1 MINFYFY
8 AAKLQKP
15 CRNNPLWENNL
26 KKAYFC
32 GMKDRSY
39 IVHLAGIVAMIFW
52 GMSFVWST
60 QVYQSLNPTATIFL
74 RLVVATIFF
83 TTILFAFRL
92 NEKVKIEHLK
102 LFALAALFEPFLY
115 FIFEGYGLK
124 NTSPVI
130 GSAIIA
136 MIPLVTPI
144 AARIFLKERL
154 TPMNIVG
161 FIVSFVGVIVL
172 LLNKDLEFTA
182 SPKGIL
188 FLCGAVLVAVG
199 YSIALIK
206 LTKLYKP
213 LTITWVQ
220 NIIGMIYF
228 IPLTLV
234 MERFQPSNFANVG
247 GYIVP
252 LVCLGVFCSAVAYAL
267 WAFAFSKL
275 GASRANVYSNLIPVF
290 TAIFSYLLAIEA
302 LTVNKIIGIIVV
314 VAGLVLSQLKPKSG
328 PSTGSGTSTEQLNN

>member
-1 MINFYFY
+1 MK
-8 AAKLQKP
+8 AKNYL
-15 CRNNPLWENNL
+15 
-26 KKAYFC
+26 
-32 GMKDRSY
+32 
-39 IVHLAGIVAMIFW
+39 VHLAGVVAMIFW

-60 QVYQSLNPTATIFL
+60 QVYQNLNPTATIFL

-83 TTILFAFRL
+83 TAILYAFHL
-92 NEKVKIEHLK
+92 NEKVKKEHLG
-102 LFALAALFEPFLY
+102 LFALAAMFEPFLY

-130 GSAIIA
+130 GSGIIA
-136 MIPLVTPI
+136 MIPLVTPV
-144 AARIFLKERL
+144 AARIFLKEHL

-161 FIVSFVGVIVL
+161 FIVSFTGVIVM
-172 LLNKDLEFTA
+172 LLNKNLEFIA
-182 SPKGIL
+182 STKGIL

-213 LTITWVQ
+213 LTITWMQ
-220 NIIGMIYF
+220 NIVGMIYF
-228 IPLTLV
+228 IPVTII
-234 MERFQPSNFANVG
+234 MERFEPSNFSNVG

-252 LVCLGVFCSAVAYAL
+252 LICLGVFCSAIAYTL

-290 TAIFSYLLAIEA
+290 TAIFSYFIIHES
-302 LTVNKIIGIIVV
+302 LTANKIIGIVLVIV
-314 VAGLVLSQLKPKSG
+314 GLVLSQQRTRKNTDL
-328 PSTGSGTSTEQLNN
+328 TNNPLR

>member
-1 MINFYFY
+1 
-8 AAKLQKP
+8 
-15 CRNNPLWENNL
+15 
-26 KKAYFC
+26 
-32 GMKDRSY
+32 MKNRAY
-39 IVHLAGIVAMIFW
+39 IVHFAGIFAMILW

-60 QVYQSLNPTATIFL
+60 QAYQNLNPTTTIFL
-74 RLVVATIFF
+74 RLVVATVFF
-83 TTILFAFRL
+83 TAILFHFHL
-92 NEKVKIEHLK
+92 NEKIHRKDLK
-102 LFALAALFEPFLY
+102 LFALAAMFEPFLY

-130 GSAIIA
+130 GSGLIA

-154 TPMNIVG
+154 TPMNILG
-161 FIVSFVGVIVL
+161 FIVSFVGVIVML
-172 LLNKDLEFTA
+172 INKNLEFTA

-199 YSIALIK
+199 YSIALIR

-213 LTITWVQ
+213 LTITWMQ

-228 IPLTLV
+228 IPLFFV
-234 MERFQPSNFANVG
+234 MERFQPSSFANVRE
-247 GYIVP
+247 YIVP
-252 LVCLGVFCSAVAYAL
+252 IVCLGVFCSAIAYAL

-302 LTVNKIIGIIVV
+302 LTVNKIVGIVV
-314 VAGLVLSQLKPKSG
+314 VVVGLVLSQMKGKK
-328 PSTGSGTSTEQLNN
+328 Q

>member
-1 MINFYFY
+1 
-8 AAKLQKP
+8 
-15 CRNNPLWENNL
+15 
-26 KKAYFC
+26 
-32 GMKDRSY
+32 MKSSNY
-39 IVHLAGIVAMIFW
+39 LVHLAGVVAMVFW

-83 TTILFAFRL
+83 TAILFTFRL
-92 NEKVKIEHLK
+92 NEKIHRKDLR
-102 LFALAALFEPFLY
+102 LFAMAAMFEPFLY

-124 NTSPVI
+124 NTSPII
-130 GSAIIA
+130 GSGIIA
-136 MIPLVTPI
+136 LIPLVTPI

-154 TPMNIVG
+154 TAMNIVG

-172 LLNKDLEFTA
+172 LLNKNLEFIA
-182 SPKGIL
+182 SAKGIV
-188 FLCGAVLVAVG
+188 FLCCAVIVAVG

-213 LTITWVQ
+213 LTITWMQ

-228 IPLTLV
+228 IPMV
-234 MERFQPSNFANVG
+234 VIMERFEPSNFANVG
-247 GYIVP
+247 AYIVP

-290 TAIFSYLLAIEA
+290 TAIFSYFIIHES
-302 LTVNKIIGIIVV
+302 LTVNKIAGIVLVV
-314 VAGLVLSQLKPKSG
+314 GGLILSQMKPKN
-328 PSTGSGTSTEQLNN
+328 GTAATV

>member
-1 MINFYFY
+1 M
-8 AAKLQKP
+8 
-15 CRNNPLWENNL
+15 
-26 KKAYFC
+26 
-32 GMKDRSY
+32 
-39 IVHLAGIVAMIFW
+39 AGVIAMVFW

-60 QVYQSLNPTATIFL
+60 QVYQNLNPTATIFL

-83 TTILFAFRL
+83 TAILFIFRL
-92 NEKVKIEHLK
+92 NEKVKKEHLG
-102 LFALAALFEPFLY
+102 LFALAAMFEPFLY

-130 GSAIIA
+130 GSGIIA

-161 FIVSFVGVIVL
+161 FIISFVGVIVM
-172 LLNKDLEFTA
+172 LLNKNLELTA

-199 YSIALIK
+199 YSIALIR

-213 LTITWVQ
+213 MTITWMQ
-220 NIIGMIYF
+220 NIIGMLYF
-228 IPLTLV
+228 IPLALI
-234 MERFQPSNFANVG
+234 MERFEPSNFANVG

-252 LVCLGVFCSAVAYAL
+252 LVCLGVFCSAFAYTL

-290 TAIFSYLLAIEA
+290 TAIFSYFIIKEE
-302 LTVNKIIGIIVV
+302 LTANKIIGILVV
-314 VAGLVLSQLKPKSG
+314 VVGLILSQMKGKSNDYQQDQ
-328 PSTGSGTSTEQLNN
+328 P

>member
-1 MINFYFY
+1 M
-8 AAKLQKP
+8 KS
-15 CRNNPLWENNL
+15 RN
-26 KKAYFC
+26 
-32 GMKDRSY
+32 Y
-39 IVHLAGIVAMIFW
+39 IVHLAGITAMIFW

-60 QVYQSLNPTATIFL
+60 QVYENLNPTATIFL

-83 TTILFAFRL
+83 TAILFTFRL
-92 NEKVKIEHLK
+92 NERIHKEHLK
-102 LFALAALFEPFLY
+102 LFALAAMFEPFLY

-130 GSAIIA
+130 GSGIIA

-154 TPMNIVG
+154 TPMNVVG
-161 FIVSFVGVIVL
+161 FIVSFAGVIVM

-188 FLCGAVLVAVG
+188 LLLGAVIVAVG
-199 YSIALIK
+199 YSIALIR

-213 LTITWVQ
+213 LTITWMQ
-220 NIIGMIYF
+220 NIVGMIYF
-228 IPLTLV
+228 IPLTV
-234 MERFQPSNFANVG
+234 IMERFEPSNFGNVG

-252 LVCLGVFCSAVAYAL
+252 LVCLGVFCSSLAYAL
-267 WAFAFSKL
+267 WAFTFSKL

-290 TAIFSYLLAIEA
+290 TAIFSYFIIHEA
-302 LTVNKIIGIIVV
+302 LTPNKIIGILVV
-314 VAGLVLSQLKPKSG
+314 VIGLVLSQMKPKKA
-328 PSTGSGTSTEQLNN
+328 

>member
-1 MINFYFY
+1 
-8 AAKLQKP
+8 
-15 CRNNPLWENNL
+15 
-26 KKAYFC
+26 
-32 GMKDRSY
+32 MKSKGF
-39 IVHLAGIVAMIFW
+39 IVHLAGVTAMIFW

-60 QVYQSLNPTATIFL
+60 QVYENLNPTATIFL

-83 TTILFAFRL
+83 TAILFTFRL
-92 NEKVKIEHLK
+92 NEKIHRKDLK
-102 LFALAALFEPFLY
+102 LFALASMFEPFLY

-124 NTSPVI
+124 NTSPII
-130 GSAIIA
+130 GSGIIA
-136 MIPLVTPI
+136 LIPLVTPI

-154 TPMNIVG
+154 TAMNIVG

-172 LLNKDLEFTA
+172 LLNKNLEFIA
-182 SPKGIL
+182 SAKGIV
-188 FLCGAVLVAVG
+188 FLCCAVMVAVG

-213 LTITWVQ
+213 LTITWMQ

-228 IPLTLV
+228 IPMV
-234 MERFQPSNFANVG
+234 VIMERFEPSNFANVG
-247 GYIVP
+247 AYIVP
-252 LVCLGVFCSAVAYAL
+252 VVCLGVFCSAVAYAL

-302 LTVNKIIGIIVV
+302 LTVNKIVGIVV
-314 VAGLVLSQLKPKSG
+314 VVVGLILSQMKPKH
-328 PSTGSGTSTEQLNN
+328 GTNG

>member
-1 MINFYFY
+1 
-8 AAKLQKP
+8 
-15 CRNNPLWENNL
+15 
-26 KKAYFC
+26 
-32 GMKDRSY
+32 MKNKGF
-39 IVHLAGIVAMIFW
+39 IVHLAGVIAMVFW

-74 RLVVATIFF
+74 RLVVATIFL
-83 TTILFAFRL
+83 TTILFIFRL
-92 NEKVKIEHLK
+92 NEKIQRKHLG

-130 GSAIIA
+130 GAGIIA
-136 MIPLVTPI
+136 LIPLVTPI

-161 FIVSFVGVIVL
+161 FIISFAGVIVM
-172 LLNKDLEFTA
+172 LLNNNLEFTA
-182 SPKGIL
+182 SPKGVL
-188 FLCGAVLVAVG
+188 FLCGSVIVAVG
-199 YSIALIK
+199 YSIALMR

-213 LTITWVQ
+213 LTITWMQ
-220 NIIGMIYF
+220 NIIGMLYF
-228 IPLTLV
+228 IPLTLI
-234 MERFQPSNFANVG
+234 MEQFEPSKFANVG
-247 GYIVP
+247 DYIIP
-252 LVCLGVFCSAVAYAL
+252 LVCLGVFCSALAYAL

-302 LTVNKIIGIIVV
+302 LTVNKIIGILVV
-314 VAGLVLSQLKPKSG
+314 VVGLVLSQMKGKNGTTG
-328 PSTGSGTSTEQLNN
+328 PLRSSQ

>member
-1 MINFYFY
+1 
-8 AAKLQKP
+8 
-15 CRNNPLWENNL
+15 
-26 KKAYFC
+26 
-32 GMKDRSY
+32 MKNREY
-39 IVHLAGIVAMIFW
+39 IVHLAGIVAMVLW

-60 QVYQSLNPTATIFL
+60 QVYQNLNPTATIFL

-83 TTILFAFRL
+83 TAILFAFRL
-92 NEKVKIEHLK
+92 NEKVKKEHLK
-102 LFALAALFEPFLY
+102 LFALAAMFEPFLY

-182 SPKGIL
+182 SPKGIM
-188 FLCGAVLVAVG
+188 FLGGAVLVAVG

-228 IPLTLV
+228 IPLTLI
-234 MERFQPSNFANVG
+234 MERFQPSNYANVG
-247 GYIVP
+247 SYIVP

-290 TAIFSYLLAIEA
+290 TAIFSYLLAIEEM
-302 LTVNKIIGIIVV
+302 TVFKIIGIIVV
-314 VAGLVLSQLKPKSG
+314 VVGLVLSQMKSKNCQSKPLDRFVPRDDAKRN
-328 PSTGSGTSTEQLNN
+328 PTEQLNN

>member
-1 MINFYFY
+1 
-8 AAKLQKP
+8 
-15 CRNNPLWENNL
+15 
-26 KKAYFC
+26 
-32 GMKDRSY
+32 MKNRAY
-39 IVHLAGIVAMIFW
+39 IVHFAGIFAMILW

-60 QVYQSLNPTATIFL
+60 QAYQNLNPTTTIFL
-74 RLVVATIFF
+74 RLVVATVFF
-83 TTILFAFRL
+83 TAILFLFHL
-92 NEKVKIEHLK
+92 NEKIHRKDLK
-102 LFALAALFEPFLY
+102 LFALAAMFEPFLY

-130 GSAIIA
+130 GSGLIA

-154 TPMNIVG
+154 TPMNILG
-161 FIVSFVGVIVL
+161 FIVSFVGVIVML
-172 LLNKDLEFTA
+172 INKNLEFTA

-199 YSIALIK
+199 YSIALIR

-213 LTITWVQ
+213 LTITWMQ

-228 IPLTLV
+228 IPLFFV
-234 MERFQPSNFANVG
+234 MERFQPSSFANVRE
-247 GYIVP
+247 YIVP
-252 LVCLGVFCSAVAYAL
+252 IVCLGVFCSAIAYAL

-302 LTVNKIIGIIVV
+302 LTVNKIVGIVV
-314 VAGLVLSQLKPKSG
+314 VVVGLVLSQMKGKK
-328 PSTGSGTSTEQLNN
+328 Q

>member
-1 MINFYFY
+1 MKN
-8 AAKLQKP
+8 
-15 CRNNPLWENNL
+15 RNYL
-26 KKAYFC
+26 
-32 GMKDRSY
+32 
-39 IVHLAGIVAMIFW
+39 VHLAGVIAMIFW

-60 QVYQSLNPTATIFL
+60 QVYQNLNPTATIFL
-74 RLVVATIFF
+74 RLVVATFFF
-83 TTILFAFRL
+83 TAILFNFRL
-92 NEKVKIEHLK
+92 NEKVKKEHLG
-102 LFALAALFEPFLY
+102 LFAFTAMFEPFLY

-144 AARIFLKERL
+144 AARVFLKERL

-161 FIVSFVGVIVL
+161 FIISFAGVIVM
-172 LLNKDLEFTA
+172 LLNKNLEFTA

-188 FLCGAVLVAVG
+188 FLSGAVLVAVG

-228 IPLTLV
+228 IPMV
-234 MERFQPSNFANVG
+234 IIMERFEPSNFANVS

-275 GASRANVYSNLIPVF
+275 GASKANVYSNLIPVF
-290 TAIFSYLLAIEA
+290 TAIFSYLLAIEEMTA
-302 LTVNKIIGIIVV
+302 FKIIGIVV
-314 VAGLVLSQLKPKSG
+314 VVVGLVLSQIKSKNG
-328 PSTGSGTSTEQLNN
+328 PSTGSGTLTEQLHNSQRNN

>member
-1 MINFYFY
+1 
-8 AAKLQKP
+8 
-15 CRNNPLWENNL
+15 
-26 KKAYFC
+26 
-32 GMKDRSY
+32 MKNRSY
-39 IVHLAGIVAMIFW
+39 IVHLAGIAAMVLW

-60 QVYQSLNPTATIFL
+60 QAYENLNPTTTIFL

-83 TTILFAFRL
+83 TAILFLFRL
-92 NEKVKIEHLK
+92 NEKINRKDLK
-102 LFALAALFEPFLY
+102 LFALAAMFEPFLY

-124 NTSPVI
+124 NTSPII

-136 MIPLVTPI
+136 LIPLVTPI

-154 TPMNIVG
+154 TAMNIVG
-161 FIVSFVGVIVL
+161 FIISFVGVIVL

-199 YSIALIK
+199 YSIALIR

-213 LTITWVQ
+213 LTITWMQ

-228 IPLTLV
+228 IPLALV
-234 MERFQPSNFANVG
+234 MEHFQPSNFANVG

-252 LVCLGVFCSAVAYAL
+252 VVCLGVFCSAIAYAL

-290 TAIFSYLLAIEA
+290 TAIFSYLLAIEG
-302 LTVNKIIGIIVV
+302 LTTNKIIGIVVV
-314 VAGLVLSQLKPKSG
+314 VAGLILSQMKAKNG